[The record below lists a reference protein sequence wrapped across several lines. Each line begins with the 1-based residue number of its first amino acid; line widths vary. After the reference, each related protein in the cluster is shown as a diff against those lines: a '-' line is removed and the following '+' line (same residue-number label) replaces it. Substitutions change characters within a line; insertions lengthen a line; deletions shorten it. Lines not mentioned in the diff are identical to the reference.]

1 MDFQANMF
9 GPLDKNKTCEF
20 QVPGRTATPRRRLHE
35 VGGDDGGRECGAA
48 DVGCIL
54 SYAGDGAASALNYAL
69 LALTVAAAA
78 YELSVADVPAET
90 RGKRVRWQAAAL
102 GALAVYQ
109 VGLCMALG
117 CAGVSIV
124 WNGVA
129 AFLLCA
135 QPWVV
140 ESF

>member
-1 MDFQANMF
+1 MAR
-9 GPLDKNKTCEF
+9 GSA
-20 QVPGRTATPRRRLHE
+20 VPN
-35 VGGDDGGRECGAA
+35 

-69 LALTVAAAA
+69 LALTVTATA
-78 YELSVADVPAET
+78 YEISVADVPVET
-90 RGKRVRWQAAAL
+90 RGKRARWQAAAL
-102 GALAVYQ
+102 GGLTMYH

-135 QPWVV
+135 
-140 ESF
+140 